1 MGYNP
6 TVAGISSEM
15 IIGIILP
22 KVTLIVLFKI
32 NLRHMGWLLPK
43 MVQKAWITRILGI
56 GLDMGIR
63 IVGDIPTGHLER
75 TEILRG
81 RRQEGG
87 REK

>member
-1 MGYNP
+1 
-6 TVAGISSEM
+6 
-15 IIGIILP
+15 
-22 KVTLIVLFKI
+22 
-32 NLRHMGWLLPK
+32 MGWLLPK